1 MTGKP
6 PPRSP
11 KKPPA
16 KKPPAKADREA
27 IVKALQELS
36 VSAGSPDGT
45 VSLSVNTDGVMTGL
59 RLSPGASKL
68 SPSELAD
75 LVLRTYAQAQRESAQ
90 RSAELLSPMGNA
102 GYVTD
107 RLRWR
112 LKFDPATAAPDAGA
126 AGSGS
131 GPGSGGKPETGIL
144 RDRSGSWREPE
155 KRAEPESDDEFY
167 EKGVR
172 FDPSW

>member
-1 MTGKP
+1 MTDKP
-6 PPRSP
+6 QPRPS
-11 KKPPA
+11 
-16 KKPPAKADREA
+16 KKPPAKADRAA

-36 VSAGSPDGT
+36 VEAGSPDGT
-45 VSLSVNTDGVMTGL
+45 VSVSVNTDGVMT
-59 RLSPGASKL
+59 RLALSAGASKL
-68 SPSELAD
+68 PPNQLAE

-90 RSAELLSPMGNA
+90 RSAELLSPMGNS
-102 GYVTD
+102 GYITD

-112 LKFDPATAAPDAGA
+112 LKFQPGPASAPAEPGSAATAKPGKE
-126 AGSGS
+126 GSGV
-131 GPGSGGKPETGIL
+131 L
-144 RDRSGSWREPE
+144 RDRSGSWRAPE